1 MTRAADACPS
11 LAACVDGLALTTI
24 QRHVF
29 ICADQTKP
37 KCCDKAD
44 SIVAWNYLKNRLK
57 ELGLDQ
63 PSADSPASI
72 FRTKANCLRVCHQG
86 PILLVYPD
94 GVWYHSATPVVIE
107 RIIQEHLI
115 GGQVVADFAFLHHP
129 LSPAVRP

>member
-57 ELGLDQ
+57 ELGLDR

-72 FRTKANCLRVCHQG
+72 FRTKA
-86 PILLVYPD
+86 
-94 GVWYHSATPVVIE
+94 
-107 RIIQEHLI
+107 I

>member
-44 SIVAWNYLKNRLK
+44 SIVAWDYLKNRLK
-57 ELGLDQ
+57 EKSNLPEIMIQKDYGNL
-63 PSADSPASI
+63 P
-72 FRTKANCLRVCHQG
+72 
-86 PILLVYPD
+86 LV
-94 GVWYHSATPVVIE
+94 E
-107 RIIQEHLI
+107 C
-115 GGQVVADFAFLHHP
+115 
-129 LSPAVRP
+129 